1 MLMRASRS
9 KVSMSASLESAGD
22 AAQSSVDW
30 FKAGEKG
37 GTCMKNTKSCNWLR
51 LSSAAAPEGGKQDM

>member
-1 MLMRASRS
+1 
-9 KVSMSASLESAGD
+9 MSASLESAGD